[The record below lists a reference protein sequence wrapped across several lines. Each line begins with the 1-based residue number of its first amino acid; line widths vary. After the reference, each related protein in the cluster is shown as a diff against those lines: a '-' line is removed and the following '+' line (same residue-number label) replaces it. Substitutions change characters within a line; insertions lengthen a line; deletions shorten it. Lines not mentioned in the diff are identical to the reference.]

1 MDELLML
8 LQAKLD
14 EAKSKG
20 NINSDIKKVQG
31 QIDKLKVQAEIDP
44 KAISNLVKQLEG
56 IINQKINITNIN
68 VDVGNAQKVGQQV
81 GQTIANATQKEIDK
95 VTQKAN
101 KIQLSFDTGSYQ
113 SKVESLV
120 ARTNQWVNANG
131 EARISTESLQNAL
144 SNLGAA
150 YNNLNSNGGNT
161 VANQQALIEA
171 EKALDA
177 EVKRVQ
183 SSVTS
188 MNATMA
194 KSSAVDSLRQKV
206 QQFYDINTASHGK
219 WGNSLKN
226 IMSQLASG
234 TEVPIVKLKEL
245 EKQFITIQ
253 NSARQAGKLG
263 LSFFDTIKQGMSKFS
278 YWTSSTFIIMK
289 SVQEIKQMVTNVQ
302 ELDDALTN
310 ISYTMDVSNK
320 QLEKIGNS
328 SLEMAKNLHT
338 SASNVLDAVKTY
350 ANANETAE
358 SILNKAQ
365 ATIMMSN
372 VSGMGTQQTV
382 DIIQGT
388 VEQFDLSDT
397 EEQLMHISDVL
408 QTVSA
413 NMPMDFAKGL
423 QELSEGVQT
432 SGQTARQAGYDLESY
447 VSLLGTLISKTRQS
461 GSELGRSLRTMMLR
475 TTKASTTALASGEV
489 TEDDLSNAEKALR
502 RVGIE
507 VRSDIDTF
515 KDFDQIIAELY
526 GKLDTLS
533 DVDMSNLAY
542 ELAGIRQA
550 NVFKL
555 MISSY
560 GQYLDMVEKAY
571 NADGATL
578 ANQEKYAESL
588 KGKITELGT
597 IWEKIGDD
605 AVSSSFLKGLT
616 DVGIG
621 VSSLVEKFGLLK
633 TAIVGIG
640 AYAGFKNAGREKC
653 YPSYH
658 ICL

>member
-1 MDELLML
+1 MNEDLSVIIQAVLEKSGITKELSEIQKIVDKNLIEIKP
-8 LQAKLD
+8 KLETASLKNNLKEVSNLIAD
-14 EAKSKG
+14 SINKAYKNVG
-20 NINSDIKKVQG
+20 NVDFKVTG
-31 QIDKLKVQAEIDP
+31 NDVFKILNQIEKQAE
-44 KAISNLVKQLEG
+44 
-56 IINQKINITNIN
+56 TT
-68 VDVGNAQKVGQQV
+68 AQKV
-81 GQTIANATQKEIDK
+81 
-95 VTQKAN
+95 N
-101 KIQLSFDTGSYQ
+101 KIQLSYANGDYEA
-113 SKVESLV
+113 KVESTI
-120 ARTNQWVNANG
+120 AKTQQWVNANG
-131 EARISTESLQNAL
+131 EARISTTSLSTAL
-144 SNLGAA
+144 SNLDKA
-150 YNNLNSNGGNT
+150 YLAITADGGNT
-161 VANQQALIEA
+161 VANQ
-171 EKALDA
+171 KALKQA
-177 EVKRVQ
+177 ESELSSEVKK
-183 SSVTS
+183 VTNEVTK

-194 KSSAVDSLRQKV
+194 KSSAVDALRQKY
-206 QQFYDINTASHGK
+206 QMFYDTNTAAHRK
-219 WGNSLKN
+219 WGKSLLSA
-226 IMSQLASG
+226 ISELAPG
-234 TEVPIVKLKEL
+234 AEVSKQRIKEL
-245 EKQFITIQ
+245 EQGLINTS
-253 NSARQAGKLG
+253 NAARQAGKLG

-289 SVQEIKQMVTNVQ
+289 TVQEVKQMISNVE

-310 ISYTMDVSNK
+310 ISYTMDVSDK

-358 SILNKAQ
+358 SILNKAR

-372 VSGMGTQQTV
+372 VSGMGTDQTV

-423 QELSEGVQT
+423 NELSEGIQT
-432 SGQTARQAGYDLESY
+432 SGQTAKSAGYGLESY
-447 VSLLGTLISKTRQS
+447 TALLGTLISKTRQS

-507 VRSDIDTF
+507 VRSDINTF

-542 ELAGIRQA
+542 ELAGIRQS
-550 NVFKL
+550 NVFKM
-555 MISSY
+555 MIASY
-560 GQYLDMVEKAY
+560 GEYLDMAEKAN
-571 NADGATL
+571 NADGMTL
-578 ANQEKYAESL
+578 TNQEKYAESL

-605 AVSSSFLKGLT
+605 TASSSFLKGLT

-621 VSSLVEKFGLLK
+621 VSSLIEKFGLLK

-640 AYAGFKNAGREKC
+640 AYAGFKNVG
-653 YPSYH
+653 
-658 ICL
+658 